1 MKITSPGTAA
11 PPRVSTEAMSPIKP
25 EIETPKTG
33 VEPATTARTNEA
45 LPQSFKVP
53 DAAKEVDTTSVQVH
67 YDAMS
72 KTIVSS
78 VVNKETGLVVTEM
91 PPEALRTL
99 AERTAEFRG
108 KIFNIKA

>member
-11 PPRVSTEAMSPIKP
+11 PPRVSTETVSPVRP
-25 EIETPKTG
+25 DNETPKTG
-33 VEPATTARTNEA
+33 VAPATTARGNDA

-53 DAAKEVDTTSVQVH
+53 DAAKDVDTTAVQVH
-67 YDAMS
+67 YDAMT